1 MTDHSIRIWNFT
13 PAILVAVIITL
24 VCTGTASAVVAGPP
38 VFSRSLGDG
47 WSILSTPVQ
56 LAPAN
61 STFGT
66 VFDAASR
73 EQIETVLGWDGQ
85 AWYTATDSTRV
96 EPLNAYYV
104 LVNTSATATFV
115 PMSGASSPPV
125 RQLGTGLYLIGP
137 APAFDGAGFNPEPLE
152 TSLISISEAPGGL
165 TGYVMVISPPYG
177 QCGWSFARGGSSN
190 ELWPFEGYWV
200 VMNNPALFAGFSLT
214 PLRPVDVF
222 TIADNGT
229 TVQEQVGATF
239 KIRLQT
245 NPSTG
250 AAWITNIMP
259 GLNVTGIDYLP
270 LEERCGFIAGAP
282 SIENWDLKVKEAGLS
297 RFTAVYRQPWMPE
310 TGSEQRFVLD
320 VNGILPT

>member
-13 PAILVAVIITL
+13 PAIFVAVAIIL
-24 VCTGTASAVVAGPP
+24 VCTGTASAAVPP
-38 VFSRSLGDG
+38 VFSRSLGEG

-61 STFGT
+61 NTFGT

-115 PMSGASSPPV
+115 PLSGASSPPV

-137 APAFDGAGFNPEPLE
+137 APPFDGAGFNPEPLE

-177 QCGWSFARGGSSN
+177 QCGWSYARGGSS
-190 ELWPFEGYWV
+190 EQLYPFRGYWI

-214 PLRPVDVF
+214 PLQPVDVF
-222 TIADNGT
+222 TVADNGT
-229 TVQEQVGATF
+229 TVQEPVGVTF

-250 AAWITNIMP
+250 AIWITNITP
-259 GLNVTGIDYLP
+259 GLNVTGITYLP
-270 LEERCGFIAGAP
+270 VTERCAGIAGAP
-282 SIENWDLKVKEAGLS
+282 SIENWDLKVKEEGPS

-310 TGSEQRFVLD
+310 TGSEPRFVLD
-320 VNGILPT
+320 VDGISPT